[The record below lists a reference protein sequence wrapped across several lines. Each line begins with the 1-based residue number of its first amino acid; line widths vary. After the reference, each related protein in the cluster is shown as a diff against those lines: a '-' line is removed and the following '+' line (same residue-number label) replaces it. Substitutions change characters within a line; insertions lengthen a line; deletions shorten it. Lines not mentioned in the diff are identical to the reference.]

1 MDREPVTLEV
11 LMMAQQ
17 IARDRGS
24 VFDIETFMPESLR
37 EEWEA
42 VKRGEKWPRP
52 EKVVDGGNGGEK
64 DKEGKMHFGGS
75 GSNGDGGGMNG
86 QNGFD
91 NGFDNGAGGGVE
103 NVSAADATTTTNI
116 GEGEAGGPSTALQP
130 SNPSTEPASTTND
143 IKPNPTETPAVPTK
157 QPFKLTPSHPA
168 LLNMH
173 WKQRQKRLAQ
183 LAAREAALEKGLVPE
198 YFPEL
203 EALIRLEEEKEREK
217 EREVEAGQKRK
228 RGLTAADVE
237 GIRASA
243 SHW

>member
-1 MDREPVTLEV
+1 
-11 LMMAQQ
+11 MMAQK

-24 VFDIETFMPESLR
+24 VFDIEAFMPQSLR

-42 VKRGEKWPRP
+42 VKRGEEWPRP
-52 EKVVDGGNGGEK
+52 EKVVEGQNKDNKENGSGDVDAVHAIGSGVVKESGQANGNGTAE
-64 DKEGKMHFGGS
+64 
-75 GSNGDGGGMNG
+75 GDGADSGNG
-86 QNGFD
+86 LS
-91 NGFDNGAGGGVE
+91 
-103 NVSAADATTTTNI
+103 NVGTTTITAEGDDHVAAQPTDPTQDPSTSTTETKPATT
-116 GEGEAGGPSTALQP
+116 
-130 SNPSTEPASTTND
+130 
-143 IKPNPTETPAVPTK
+143 ETLAAPVK
-157 QPFKLTPSHPA
+157 QPFKLTPNHPA
-168 LLNMH
+168 LMNMH

-183 LAAREAALEKGLVPE
+183 LAAREAAIEKGLVPE

-217 EREVEAGQKRK
+217 EKEVEAGQKRK